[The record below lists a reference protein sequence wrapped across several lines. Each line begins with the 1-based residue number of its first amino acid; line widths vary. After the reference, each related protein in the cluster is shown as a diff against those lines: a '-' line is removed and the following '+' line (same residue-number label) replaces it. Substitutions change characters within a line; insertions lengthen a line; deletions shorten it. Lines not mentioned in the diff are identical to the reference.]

1 MCYYFIIYYLTDYV
15 EIFSF
20 DTALK
25 YFLSTFQ
32 VFTFFYL
39 CFSSRRRDEIVC
51 GSKINISRKDFS
63 AKPLAIPETVQFS
76 EPWFQPMWRM
86 NHLIIFN
93 RQYSKNCL
101 GWSFFFLWQSWTFL
115 WYEYLSISCWFY
127 LFVFLHVGS
136 LDMAWQIEFSFDM
149 LLFTLVSSVRHLQ
162 GN

>member
-39 CFSSRRRDEIVC
+39 CFSGRRRDEIVC
-51 GSKINISRKDFS
+51 GSKINISRKDFG

-101 GWSFFFLWQSWTFL
+101 DWSFFFFVTKLDFPLIRVLEHFMLVLFICFSTCRIFGYGMANWIFL
-115 WYEYLSISCWFY
+115 WHAAFY
-127 LFVFLHVGS
+127 FGIFC
-136 LDMAWQIEFSFDM
+136 
-149 LLFTLVSSVRHLQ
+149 
-162 GN
+162 